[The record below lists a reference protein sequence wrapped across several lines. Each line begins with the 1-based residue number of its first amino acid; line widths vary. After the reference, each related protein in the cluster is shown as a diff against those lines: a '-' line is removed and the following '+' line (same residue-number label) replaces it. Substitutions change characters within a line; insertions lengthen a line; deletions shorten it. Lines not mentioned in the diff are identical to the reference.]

1 MKARRKKEDQVF
13 LKKIMAVSLA
23 IIVVASFEALFYA
36 KDINFYT
43 DFSKVYKDLS
53 YSQYINL
60 ILFNMILAIIN
71 PMIISLYTFFTIDRI
86 RINQIYKI
94 FFCFSTFISL
104 MHTLFQFRLNSITYY
119 LVIILNIILF
129 IVIVK
134 KERTD

>member
-1 MKARRKKEDQVF
+1 MKAARKKEDQVF

-23 IIVVASFEALFYA
+23 IILVASFEALFYA

-43 DFSKVYKDLS
+43 DFSKVYKGLS

-104 MHTLFQFRLNSITYY
+104 MQKIFQFRLNSITYY
-119 LVIILNIILF
+119 LVIILDIILF

>member
-1 MKARRKKEDQVF
+1 MKAIRKKEDQVF
-13 LKKIMAVSLA
+13 LNKILAISLA
-23 IIVVASFEALFYA
+23 IIVIASIEGLFYA
-36 KDINFYT
+36 KDVNFYK
-43 DFSKVYKDLS
+43 DFTKTYKDLS

-60 ILFNMILAIIN
+60 ILFNMILAIMN
-71 PMIISLYTFFTIDRI
+71 PMVISLYTFFTIDRI
-86 RINQIYKI
+86 RINQIYKM
-94 FFCFSTFISL
+94 FFCFSTFVSL